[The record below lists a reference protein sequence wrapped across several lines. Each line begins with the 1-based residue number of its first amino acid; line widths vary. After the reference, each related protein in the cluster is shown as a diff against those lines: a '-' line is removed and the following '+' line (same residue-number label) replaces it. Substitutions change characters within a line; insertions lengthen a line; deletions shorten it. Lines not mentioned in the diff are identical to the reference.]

1 MPSRQVNG
9 FLRKS
14 KSNKIELVARPE
26 VDLQKAEA
34 AEDSES
40 SSSEPEKPSK
50 ADEAAAPAAPP
61 SAAEAPSVGG
71 LGASLFGTSDEPMGA
86 PPTDD
91 SIRKAIFG
99 DGGGEASGTEEGEGE
114 GGGGGGGT
122 TGDAIFSDM
131 PAVPNIASTG
141 AAIFGVRSG
150 H

>member
-1 MPSRQVNG
+1 MPSKQVNG

-14 KSNKIELVARPE
+14 KWNKIELVARPE
-26 VDLQKAEA
+26 LDLQKAEA

-40 SSSEPEKPSK
+40 SSSEPEKPAK
-50 ADEAAAPAAPP
+50 ADEAAAAP

-99 DGGGEASGTEEGEGE
+99 DGGGEANGTDEGEGE
-114 GGGGGGGT
+114 GGGGGT

>member
-1 MPSRQVNG
+1 M
-9 FLRKS
+9 
-14 KSNKIELVARPE
+14 ARPE
-26 VDLQKAEA
+26 ADLQKAEA

-40 SSSEPEKPSK
+40 SSSEPEKPAK
-50 ADEAAAPAAPP
+50 ADEAAASAAP

-99 DGGGEASGTEEGEGE
+99 DGGGEANGTEEGEGE
-114 GGGGGGGT
+114 GGGGGT

-141 AAIFGVRSG
+141 AAIFGVRYSG

>member
-1 MPSRQVNG
+1 M
-9 FLRKS
+9 
-14 KSNKIELVARPE
+14 ARPE
-26 VDLQKAEA
+26 VDRQKAEA

-40 SSSEPEKPSK
+40 SSSEPEKASK
-50 ADEAAAPAAPP
+50 ADEVAAPAAP

-99 DGGGEASGTEEGEGE
+99 DGGGEANGTEEGEGE
-114 GGGGGGGT
+114 GGGGT

>member
-1 MPSRQVNG
+1 M
-9 FLRKS
+9 
-14 KSNKIELVARPE
+14 ARPE
-26 VDLQKAEA
+26 GDLQKAEA

-40 SSSEPEKPSK
+40 SSSEPEKPAK
-50 ADEAAAPAAPP
+50 ADDEAAAPAGP

-99 DGGGEASGTEEGEGE
+99 DGSGEANGTEEGEGE
-114 GGGGGGGT
+114 GVGGGT